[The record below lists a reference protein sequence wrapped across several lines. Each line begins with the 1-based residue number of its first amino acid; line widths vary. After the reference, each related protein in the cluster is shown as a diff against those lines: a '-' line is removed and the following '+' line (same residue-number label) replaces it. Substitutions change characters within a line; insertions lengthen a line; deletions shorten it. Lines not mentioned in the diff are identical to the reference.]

1 MKSHKKNKLPV
12 DLYEEAL
19 KLLNASE
26 ILKKTVIWQDKQVDK
41 FLKKYPSE
49 IVDELPWDER
59 ERVRGEMEELYAR
72 LNESVREL
80 NGMDK
85 KMQILKENVKKRC
98 GRDVMSSKTSKS
110 KKINLK
116 ELLGGEGIMLV

>member
-1 MKSHKKNKLPV
+1 
-12 DLYEEAL
+12 
-19 KLLNASE
+19 
-26 ILKKTVIWQDKQVDK
+26 
-41 FLKKYPSE
+41 
-49 IVDELPWDER
+49 
-59 ERVRGEMEELYAR
+59 
-72 LNESVREL
+72 VREL